1 MRGVFDE
8 MTAVRWACGT
18 EDGSHQRPL
27 YGAATASNVAHGLFH
42 SSGGMITP
50 GGDDPGGDHGKPNTR
65 RTSGV
70 HAKGGASLFDLT
82 SPVVGCSKIRTFAG
96 EFCSKIRSFA
106 GEFYNK
112 TPSHDTGHG
121 TGAHWHEHRYK
132 QNTGIYTTNG
142 REPGEKGAYGVF
154 SI

>member
-50 GGDDPGGDHGKPNTR
+50 GGGDPGGDHGKPNTR

-70 HAKGGASLFDLT
+70 HAKGGASLFELT
-82 SPVVGCSKIRTFAG
+82 SPQSSCWMLENTY
-96 EFCSKIRSFA
+96 FCGRILL
-106 GEFYNK
+106 E
-112 TPSHDTGHG
+112 
-121 TGAHWHEHRYK
+121 
-132 QNTGIYTTNG
+132 NT
-142 REPGEKGAYGVF
+142 
-154 SI
+154 

>member
-50 GGDDPGGDHGKPNTR
+50 GGGDPGGDHGKPNTR

-70 HAKGGASLFDLT
+70 HAKGGVRMSCAEIRCRPFFDRRNSNRAPARIFDLL
-82 SPVVGCSKIRTFAG
+82 C
-96 EFCSKIRSFA
+96 EC
-106 GEFYNK
+106 
-112 TPSHDTGHG
+112 
-121 TGAHWHEHRYK
+121 
-132 QNTGIYTTNG
+132 
-142 REPGEKGAYGVF
+142 
-154 SI
+154 

>member
-50 GGDDPGGDHGKPNTR
+50 GGGDPGGDHGKPNTR

-70 HAKGGASLFDLT
+70 HAKGVCVVLRSPRPSVPTPHLFCR
-82 SPVVGCSKIRTFAG
+82 PHAFFI
-96 EFCSKIRSFA
+96 
-106 GEFYNK
+106 
-112 TPSHDTGHG
+112 
-121 TGAHWHEHRYK
+121 
-132 QNTGIYTTNG
+132 
-142 REPGEKGAYGVF
+142 F
-154 SI
+154 S